1 MIALPRNATALGP
14 YGIDLEV
21 AFVPKVMS
29 SFSTS
34 RLASPLLSDHREM
47 TTIARSFSDVS
58 DEELLTKVSTENR
71 EFLAQLFRRHA
82 PTVFAI
88 GRRILRNTTEAED
101 LVQDVF
107 LYVFKKSSVY
117 DSTKGSARSWLF
129 QVAYTQALLRRRKL
143 ASRGFYESTDSG
155 AERQEP
161 YGESGSAYESTVEGL
176 FGRNAWKAVLDDLSN
191 DQEDVL
197 RLHFFEGYTFVEI
210 AEKLG
215 QSFANVRNHHYR
227 GLEKLRKYL
236 AGTELNRR

>member
-1 MIALPRNATALGP
+1 
-14 YGIDLEV
+14 
-21 AFVPKVMS
+21 MS

-34 RLASPLLSDHREM
+34 RLASLLLSDHREM
-47 TTIARSFSDVS
+47 TTIARSLSDVS
-58 DEELLTKVSTENR
+58 DEELLTKVSTENQ
-71 EFLAQLFRRHA
+71 EFLVQLFRRHA
-82 PTVFAI
+82 PAVFAI

-117 DSTKGSARSWLF
+117 DSAKGSARSWLF

-143 ASRGFYESTDSG
+143 ASRGFYESTGTVAS
-155 AERQEP
+155 ERQEAC
-161 YGESGSAYESTVEGL
+161 GESGSAYESTVEGL

-191 DQEDVL
+191 DQKHVL
-197 RLHFFEGYTFVEI
+197 QLHFFEGYTFVEI

-236 AGTELNRR
+236 TGTELNRR